1 MKTALQKLID
11 RWEKGKDSS
20 VPSHGLIFQKF
31 INEAKEMLEEEKEQ
45 ISDAYVVG
53 YADADNGFYFNDD
66 YYNETFN
73 TKEK

>member
-1 MKTALQKLID
+1 MKQTAVDWLYV
-11 RWEKGKDSS
+11 RMFEKKGIISKEEYD
-20 VPSHGLIFQKF
+20 Q
-31 INEAKEMLEEEKEQ
+31 AKEMEKEQ

-73 TKEK
+73 NKEK